1 MPNPAPRTHWLYIL
15 ALLGIALPGAAPA
28 QAMLDCVPPLRPSP
42 VTDAKVLTEY
52 AAEIREEYAV
62 YFDEAQAFFRCLER
76 VRVLVSEDVNQAI
89 ADYGA
94 IDVAPPD

>member
-1 MPNPAPRTHWLYIL
+1 MSHPTSLTLSLGLL
-15 ALLGIALPGAAPA
+15 ALCSAVLPGAATA
-28 QAMLDCVPPLRPSP
+28 QGLLDCVLPLRPSP

-62 YFDEAQAFFRCLER
+62 YFDEAQAFFRCIER
-76 VRVLVSEDVNQAI
+76 VRVLISEDVNQAI